1 MVGYEVE
8 HLSETAVAKRRD
20 HATER
25 RLVPELRV
33 ELAVVDDI
41 VSVSAARPRFQIG
54 RGVDVANPELRQIGC
69 ERGGVPE
76 TKPPVELQAVGRLGD
91 WRLWDWRL
99 WIGPSGIGVASV
111 SGIVVRFGRNS
122 RTALGPEDF
131 SDIDET

>member
-1 MVGYEVE
+1 MVRYEVE

-41 VSVSAARPRFQIG
+41 VPVSAARARFQIG
-54 RGVDVANPELRQIGC
+54 RGVDVADPELNQIGC

-76 TKPPVELQAVGRLGD
+76 TKPLVELQAVGRPRD
-91 WRLWDWRL
+91 RRDRRLWDWHC
-99 WIGPSGIGVASV
+99 IG
-111 SGIVVRFGRNS
+111 
-122 RTALGPEDF
+122 L
-131 SDIDET
+131 